1 LDLDQ
6 LVEKIRRGGVLDQP
20 WQLLT
25 SDGNRVAFR
34 GNSMFA
40 LWLSARGTQVHKAL
54 AR

>member
-25 SDGNRVAFR
+25 SEGNRVAFR
-34 GNSMFA
+34 GTSIYA
-40 LWLSARGTQVHKAL
+40 LTYHRS
-54 AR
+54 